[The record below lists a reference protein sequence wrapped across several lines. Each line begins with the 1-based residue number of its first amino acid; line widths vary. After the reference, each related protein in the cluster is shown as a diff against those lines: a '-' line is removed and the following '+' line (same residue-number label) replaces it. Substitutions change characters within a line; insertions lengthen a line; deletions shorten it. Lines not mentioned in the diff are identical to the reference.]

1 MLPSG
6 KKVKERRSLPIL
18 QTLKEQKK
26 GYYKQSKENFVYN
39 LDESENSSRNKTYK
53 NDAKWG
59 LPC

>member
-53 NDAKWG
+53 NDAK
-59 LPC
+59 